1 MDSRDF
7 PVKQIAHVAIAK
19 TYTWMKARDAKKEN
33 QMNQNCFAVT
43 FSRGKMKSV
52 NINIKYSSVADTK
65 FVCKDIWQ
73 KNHFTLLQEKESKLL
88 YSRYSFFIPFNEQQ
102 KCHVTNIYTVEEKQK
117 YHITFFC
124 EKNKSIIL
132 HHVLPNSPEN
142 VFLRPLLF

>member
-1 MDSRDF
+1 
-7 PVKQIAHVAIAK
+7 
-19 TYTWMKARDAKKEN
+19 
-33 QMNQNCFAVT
+33 
-43 FSRGKMKSV
+43 MKSV
-52 NINIKYSSVADTK
+52 NISIKYSSVAVTK

-132 HHVLPNSPEN
+132 HHILPNSPEN

>member
-1 MDSRDF
+1 
-7 PVKQIAHVAIAK
+7 
-19 TYTWMKARDAKKEN
+19 MKARDAKKEN
-33 QMNQNCFAVT
+33 QMNQNCFVVT

-52 NINIKYSSVADTK
+52 NISIKYSSVAVTK
-65 FVCKDIWQ
+65 FVCKEIWQ

>member
-1 MDSRDF
+1 
-7 PVKQIAHVAIAK
+7 
-19 TYTWMKARDAKKEN
+19 
-33 QMNQNCFAVT
+33 
-43 FSRGKMKSV
+43 MKSV
-52 NINIKYSSVADTK
+52 NISIKYSSVAVTK
-65 FVCKDIWQ
+65 FVGKEIWQ

-102 KCHVTNIYTVEEKQK
+102 KCHVTNIYNERKNK